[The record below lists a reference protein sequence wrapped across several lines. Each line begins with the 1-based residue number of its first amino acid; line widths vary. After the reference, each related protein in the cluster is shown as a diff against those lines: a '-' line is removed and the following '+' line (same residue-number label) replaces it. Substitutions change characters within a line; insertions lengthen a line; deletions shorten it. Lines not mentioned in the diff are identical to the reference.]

1 MITYYRARI
10 KWTCITKFS
19 PHATECEKDLPSI
32 RSVLDMMVS
41 EVQEENSARHGFC
54 RACAGTQQEA
64 SSSNQQGKKK
74 KKKTRVK
81 RAGYYLITMFVA
93 VARYNVRISRHL
105 GEGAVNY
112 SLLASG

>member
-1 MITYYRARI
+1 
-10 KWTCITKFS
+10 
-19 PHATECEKDLPSI
+19 
-32 RSVLDMMVS
+32 MMVS

-54 RACAGTQQEA
+54 RACAGTQKEA
-64 SSSNQQGKKK
+64 SSSNQQVKK